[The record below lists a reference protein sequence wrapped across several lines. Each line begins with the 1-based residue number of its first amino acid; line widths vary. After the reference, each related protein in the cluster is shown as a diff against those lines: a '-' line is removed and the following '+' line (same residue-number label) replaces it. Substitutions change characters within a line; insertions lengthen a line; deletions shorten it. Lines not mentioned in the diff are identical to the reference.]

1 MFELTNITKEFLH
14 RKVFDNFKLTFE
26 AGKVYAII
34 GQSGSGKTTLL
45 NMIAKLESYE
55 GSIRYEGKELSKIK
69 KHSYF
74 LNDLSYLFQNFG
86 LIENET
92 IDKNLDLG
100 LLNQKLSKKTKQE
113 KKLETLAQVNVA
125 YLKLNQKI
133 YELSGGEAQRVALA
147 KAILKDSPVILADE
161 PTAALDS
168 ENSEEV
174 MKLLLSLKNEN
185 RIIIIAT
192 HNPVI
197 WEMADEVVG
206 LSK

>member
-14 RKVFDNFKLTFE
+14 RKVFDNFKLNFE

-174 MKLLLSLKNEN
+174 MKLLLSMKNEN

-192 HNPVI
+192 HNPAI
-197 WEMADEVVG
+197 WKMADEVVE
-206 LSK
+206 LSR

>member
-100 LLNQKLSKKTKQE
+100 LINQKLSKKTKQE

-147 KAILKDSPVILADE
+147 KAILKDSPVILADD

-174 MKLLLSLKNEN
+174 MKLLLSMKNEN

-192 HNPVI
+192 HNPAI
-197 WEMADEVVG
+197 WKMADEVVE
-206 LSK
+206 LSR

>member
-1 MFELTNITKEFLH
+1 M
-14 RKVFDNFKLTFE
+14 
-26 AGKVYAII
+26 II
-34 GQSGSGKTTLL
+34 
-45 NMIAKLESYE
+45 
-55 GSIRYEGKELSKIK
+55 
-69 KHSYF
+69 
-74 LNDLSYLFQNFG
+74 LFQNFG

-100 LLNQKLSKKTKQE
+100 LINQKLSKKTKQE

-174 MKLLLSLKNEN
+174 MKLLLSMKNEN

-197 WEMADEVVG
+197 WEMADEVVE
-206 LSK
+206 LSR

>member
-14 RKVFDNFKLTFE
+14 RKVFDNFKLNFE

-100 LLNQKLSKKTKQE
+100 LINQKLSKKTKQE

-174 MKLLLSLKNEN
+174 MKLLLSMKNEN

-192 HNPVI
+192 HNPAI
-197 WEMADEVVG
+197 WKMADEVVE
-206 LSK
+206 LSR

>member
-14 RKVFDNFKLTFE
+14 RKIFDKFNLTFE

-34 GQSGSGKTTLL
+34 GQSGSVKTTLL

-197 WEMADEVVG
+197 WEMADEVVE

>member
-14 RKVFDNFKLTFE
+14 RKIFDNFKLTFE

-45 NMIAKLESYE
+45 NMIAKLEPYE

-69 KHSYF
+69 KHYYF

-92 IDKNLDLG
+92 IDNNLDLG

-174 MKLLLSLKNEN
+174 MKLLLSMKNEK

-197 WEMADEVVG
+197 WEMADEVVE
-206 LSK
+206 LSR

>member
-1 MFELTNITKEFLH
+1 MVELTNIIKEFLH

-100 LLNQKLSKKTKQE
+100 LINQKLSKKTKQE

-174 MKLLLSLKNEN
+174 MKLLLSMKNEN

-192 HNPVI
+192 HSPAI
-197 WEMADEVVG
+197 WKMADEVVE
-206 LSK
+206 LSR

>member
-100 LLNQKLSKKTKQE
+100 LINQKLSKKTKQE

-147 KAILKDSPVILADE
+147 KAILKNSPVILADE

-174 MKLLLSLKNEN
+174 MKLLLSMKNEN

-192 HNPVI
+192 HNPAI
-197 WEMADEVVG
+197 WKMADEVVE
-206 LSK
+206 LSR

>member
-45 NMIAKLESYE
+45 NIIAKLESYE

-100 LLNQKLSKKTKQE
+100 LINQKLSKKTKQE

-174 MKLLLSLKNEN
+174 MKLLLSMKNEN

-192 HNPVI
+192 HNPAI
-197 WEMADEVVG
+197 WKMADEVVE
-206 LSK
+206 LSR

>member
-1 MFELTNITKEFLH
+1 MFELTNIIKEFLH

-55 GSIRYEGKELSKIK
+55 GSILYEGKELSKIK

-86 LIENET
+86 LIENE
-92 IDKNLDLG
+92 
-100 LLNQKLSKKTKQE
+100 NQKLSKKTKQE

-174 MKLLLSLKNEN
+174 MKLLLSMKNEN

-197 WEMADEVVG
+197 WEMADEVVE
-206 LSK
+206 LSR

>member
-1 MFELTNITKEFLH
+1 MFELTNIIKEFLH

-26 AGKVYAII
+26 AGKV
-34 GQSGSGKTTLL
+34 
-45 NMIAKLESYE
+45 
-55 GSIRYEGKELSKIK
+55 
-69 KHSYF
+69 
-74 LNDLSYLFQNFG
+74 
-86 LIENET
+86 
-92 IDKNLDLG
+92 DKNLDLG
-100 LLNQKLSKKTKQE
+100 LINQKLSKKTKQE

-174 MKLLLSLKNEN
+174 MKLLLSMKNEN

-197 WEMADEVVG
+197 WEMADEVVE
-206 LSK
+206 LSR